1 MAFKDLGEFADDP
14 VLELPIDG
22 RIYVVHGVDGETG
35 LWAQRLLDM
44 GMAAMAGKEV
54 DGSKLD
60 DDEERDVYARLL
72 GGTFQE
78 LLDAGVTWERIK
90 HVAYTALLW
99 IASSMSTAEEF
110 WATWGKQDAE
120 GEEEALEPNRASR
133 RASAA
138 VARTT
143 KSPARTSGTR
153 ASKTPVK
160 RARPSGTSSIIG
172 SS

>member
-22 RIYVVHGVDGETG
+22 RIYVVQGVDGETG

-44 GMAAMAGKEV
+44 GMAAMRGQEV

-60 DDEERDVYARLL
+60 DDQERGVYARLL
-72 GGTFQE
+72 GDTFQE

-90 HVAYTALLW
+90 HCAYTALLW

-110 WATWGKQDAE
+110 WATWGKSAE
-120 GEEEALEPNRASR
+120 GEAEALAPNRASR
-133 RASAA
+133 RASGA

-143 KSPARTSGTR
+143 KRPVPGSGTR
-153 ASKTPVK
+153 ASKAPAT
-160 RARPSGTSSIIG
+160 RARPSATSSRSG